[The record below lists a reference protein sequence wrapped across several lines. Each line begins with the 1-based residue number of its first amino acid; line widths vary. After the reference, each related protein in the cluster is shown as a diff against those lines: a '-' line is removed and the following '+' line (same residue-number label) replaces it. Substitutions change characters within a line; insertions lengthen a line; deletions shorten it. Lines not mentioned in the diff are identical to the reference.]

1 MKMSLSTVLEK
12 GTWIGLASSVI
23 MLLVCI
29 MLGALLIVK
38 GVLPPSMQ
46 SVWVY
51 ASCALAAFTG
61 SMVSRKGK
69 GNGGS
74 ALATTLLLYGLLWIM
89 ALASSKPLTFGT
101 HGLWITAAVLGGG
114 LLAGIIRKG
123 SSRKKR
129 AKHMTKTVAKRR
141 NRAVT

>member
-1 MKMSLSTVLEK
+1 MSLSTVLGK

-29 MLGALLIVK
+29 VLGALLIVK

-46 SVWVY
+46 SVCVY

-101 HGLWITAAVLGGG
+101 HGLWITGAVLGGG

>member
-1 MKMSLSTVLEK
+1 MKMSLSTVLGK

-51 ASCALAAFTG
+51 ASCALSAFTG

-69 GNGGS
+69 GNGDS

-101 HGLWITAAVLGGG
+101 HGLWITGAVLGGG
-114 LLAGIIRKG
+114 LLAGITR
-123 SSRKKR
+123 
-129 AKHMTKTVAKRR
+129 
-141 NRAVT
+141 

>member
-1 MKMSLSTVLEK
+1 MSLSTVLGK
-12 GTWIGLASSVI
+12 QTWIGLATSVI

-38 GVLPPSMQ
+38 GVLSPSMQ
-46 SVWVY
+46 PVWVY
-51 ASCALAAFTG
+51 ASCALAAFVG
-61 SMVSRKGK
+61 SLVSRKGK
-69 GNGGS
+69 GTTGGS
-74 ALATTLLLYGLLWIM
+74 ALAATLLLYGLLWIV
-89 ALASSKPLTFGT
+89 ALASSKPLDFGA
-101 HGLWITAAVLGGG
+101 HGLWITGAVLGGG

-129 AKHMTKTVAKRR
+129 TKHMTKNVAKRR

>member
-1 MKMSLSTVLEK
+1 
-12 GTWIGLASSVI
+12 

-46 SVWVY
+46 PVWVY

-61 SMVSRKGK
+61 SLVSRKG
-69 GNGGS
+69 NSGS
-74 ALATTLLLYGLLWIM
+74 ALATTLLLYGLLWIV
-89 ALASSKPLTFGT
+89 ALASSSPLDFGA
-101 HGLWITAAVLGGG
+101 HGLWITGAVLCGG

-129 AKHMTKTVAKRR
+129 TKHMTKTVAKRR

>member
-1 MKMSLSTVLEK
+1 MSLSTVLGK
-12 GTWIGLASSVI
+12 RTWIGLASSVI

-38 GVLPPSMQ
+38 GMMPPSMQ

-74 ALATTLLLYGLLWIM
+74 APATTLLLYGLLWIV
-89 ALASSKPLTFGT
+89 ALASSRPLTFGT
-101 HGLWITAAVLGGG
+101 HGLWITGAVLSGG

-129 AKHMTKTVAKRR
+129 TKHMTKNVAKRR

>member
-1 MKMSLSTVLEK
+1 MKMSLSTVLGK
-12 GTWIGLASSVI
+12 QTWIGLATSVI

-46 SVWVY
+46 PVWVY
-51 ASCALAAFTG
+51 ASCALAAFVG
-61 SMVSRKGK
+61 SLVSRKGK
-69 GNGGS
+69 GTGGS
-74 ALATTLLLYGLLWIM
+74 ALAATLLLYGLLWIV
-89 ALASSKPLTFGT
+89 ALASSKPLDFGA
-101 HGLWITAAVLGGG
+101 HGLWITGAVLGGG

-129 AKHMTKTVAKRR
+129 TKHMTKNAAKRR